1 MSPKQSS
8 QSMKPATAAKK
19 LGVYL
24 PATPEEF
31 RAGTVTRAELEELE
45 KHPPEWLSDLRRNGP
60 HPRPV
65 VAGRLGISISGLA
78 RGGITEPL
86 TTEQIDE
93 LREDPPE
100 WLTLERDT
108 QAKVRVEED
117 RIAAE
122 RAKAQARAQA
132 KDHAKDQAKDR
143 PKDQAKQ
150 A

>member
-1 MSPKQSS
+1 MSPKQSA

-31 RAGTVTRAELEELE
+31 RTGSVTRAELEELE

-86 TTEQIDE
+86 TTDQINE

-100 WLTLERDT
+100 WLVRERET

-117 RIAAE
+117 RLAAE
-122 RAKAQARAQA
+122 RAKERARNA
-132 KDHAKDQAKDR
+132 
-143 PKDQAKQ
+143 
-150 A
+150 